1 MEIQKDLR
9 MRRPQMESYDQKL
22 EQRAAKHEFLRD
34 RNNMTTCRSPG
45 HKLEADWKSE
55 MQQKR
60 QIEFQRRRQ
69 IVQAATHQADEKQ
82 SNKEAKVTMRTNR
95 QRVPLIHRQ
104 SLISAEDLGITWPDV
119 HSIGKATWI
128 TSPPLHGAGGKNK
141 IGQLHSDLSQIFPQ
155 TPQQPS
161 LRKSMDIR
169 DKVKQDQ
176 SGLVMLTRQLQQRN
190 ACCQTEHGYSTVKE
204 ADIVQLSEY
213 LQEALRREDSLKQ
226 KLSLLQHTTS
236 TLLLSHDNVWK
247 VCCKEDKMK
256 GKIGALES
264 QLKICVQRLSRD
276 GAKKLLLQSEQQRQ
290 ELEEMA
296 VASLQRVTDQKNK
309 AQDRAHSLEMALQT
323 AQVESSQCRERY
335 EEERRKCT
343 QLRTSLVQNIDHIN
357 LLQSQLEKVMG
368 QDATL
373 ESQLLQHRH
382 TEAELHLKI
391 NLLEDNLHTCRTQ
404 LVTWRQQDTMKQQEI
419 VRGQQQ
425 DSIEHSL
432 DEQFQ
437 SAMSHPSNKKQS
449 MMEANVKR
457 RERRCRPWFILTL
470 FVVVMVVAI
479 LTLLLANIPT
489 TRNQLWDLYE
499 VLQEHTEK
507 YLYDMT
513 LPQHCYKPI

>member
-34 RNNMTTCRSPG
+34 RNNVTTCRSPG

-69 IVQAATHQADEKQ
+69 IVQAATFQADEKQ
-82 SNKEAKVTMRTNR
+82 SNKETKVTMRTNR

-128 TSPPLHGAGGKNK
+128 TSPPLHGAGGQNK
-141 IGQLHSDLSQIFPQ
+141 IGQLHSDVSQIFPQ

-169 DKVKQDQ
+169 DKVVTQDQ

-204 ADIVQLSEY
+204 TDLVQLSEY

-226 KLSLLQHTTS
+226 KLSLLKHTTS

-247 VCCKEDKMK
+247 
-256 GKIGALES
+256 
-264 QLKICVQRLSRD
+264 RLSRD

-357 LLQSQLEKVMG
+357 LLQSQLEKMMG

-404 LVTWRQQDTMKQQEI
+404 LETWRQQDTMKQQEI
-419 VRGQQQ
+419 VRGQLQ

-437 SAMSHPSNKKQS
+437 PAMSHQSNKKQS

-489 TRNQLWDLYE
+489 TRNQLWDLYQ

-513 LPQHCYKPI
+513 LPQHCYRPI

>member
-9 MRRPQMESYDQKL
+9 RRRHRMESYDQKL

-34 RNNMTTCRSPG
+34 RNNVTTCRSPG
-45 HKLEADWKSE
+45 YKLEADWKSE

-60 QIEFQRRRQ
+60 QMEFQRRRQ
-69 IVQAATHQADEKQ
+69 IVQAATHQADEKE
-82 SNKEAKVTMRTNR
+82 SNKETKVTMRTNR
-95 QRVPLIHRQ
+95 QRVSLIHRQ

-141 IGQLHSDLSQIFPQ
+141 IGQLHSDVSQTFPH

-161 LRKSMDIR
+161 LRKSMDIS

-176 SGLVMLTRQLQQRN
+176 SGLVTLTSQPQQRN
-190 ACCQTEHGYSTVKE
+190 ACCQTKHGYCTVKE
-204 ADIVQLSEY
+204 ADLVQLSEY
-213 LQEALRREDSLKQ
+213 LQDALWREDSLKQ
-226 KLSLLQHTTS
+226 KLAILQHTTS

-247 VCCKEDKMK
+247 ICCKEDKMK

-276 GAKKLLLQSEQQRQ
+276 GTKKLLLQSEQQRQ

-296 VASLQRVTDQKNK
+296 VAALQRVTDQKNK
-309 AQDRAHSLEMALQT
+309 AQDRAHSLKMALQT

-335 EEERRKCT
+335 EEERRKCA

-368 QDATL
+368 QEATL
-373 ESQLLQHRH
+373 ESQLLQQKH

-404 LVTWRQQDTMKQQEI
+404 LETWRHQDTKIQ
-419 VRGQQQ
+419 
-425 DSIEHSL
+425 
-432 DEQFQ
+432 
-437 SAMSHPSNKKQS
+437 
-449 MMEANVKR
+449 
-457 RERRCRPWFILTL
+457 
-470 FVVVMVVAI
+470 
-479 LTLLLANIPT
+479 
-489 TRNQLWDLYE
+489 
-499 VLQEHTEK
+499 
-507 YLYDMT
+507 
-513 LPQHCYKPI
+513 